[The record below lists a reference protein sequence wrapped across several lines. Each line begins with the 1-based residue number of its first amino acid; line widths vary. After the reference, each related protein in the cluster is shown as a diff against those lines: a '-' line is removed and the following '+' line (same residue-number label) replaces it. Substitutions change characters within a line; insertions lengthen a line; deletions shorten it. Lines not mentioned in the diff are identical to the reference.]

1 MVSILQE
8 HRVIRKPDSKPKTLN
23 PKLQH
28 LRSSAAKHLRRLVHL
43 KPGKEEGSVMMSN
56 LTLINFVL
64 YAPGL
69 RDEVTC
75 RPLLRYIMKEMIMG
89 ALKQNPLTIKC
100 INQGSILTFVRLQVI
115 YSVGLQAGKDGV

>member
-1 MVSILQE
+1 
-8 HRVIRKPDSKPKTLN
+8 
-23 PKLQH
+23 
-28 LRSSAAKHLRRLVHL
+28 
-43 KPGKEEGSVMMSN
+43 MMSN

-89 ALKQNPLTIKC
+89 ALKQNPLTKLSELIRGLYERLFGFKLYILWGC
-100 INQGSILTFVRLQVI
+100 RRARTVFKRLRPGLAGAAWPPRGS
-115 YSVGLQAGKDGV
+115 A